1 MKSYFNSNIIALLAS
16 LSIASTGC
24 YRAGEFIYHDPLI
37 QMHEYDF
44 VEAIQNKEGRK
55 VKKQVQTNIR
65 PSDAVYTPE
74 EPKAIEDKIVS
85 INVTEETPIVD
96 VIMELARMSGTDVQI
111 DPTIIGGVNLN
122 LRDKPLRDVFN
133 RICGLTDIRYR
144 EKYGIVVFERDIP
157 YTETYHIDF
166 LDVARNI
173 SSSITLNTSGLSSS
187 SSSGGGSST
196 VTATST
202 DDFWKNV
209 TDDIKQIIQ
218 TTENTNKIYTS
229 TAARIQK
236 IAKDEEEANKL
247 QEDINNGIYN
257 KNADNNSNNSWNNA
271 TGTKEITNNS
281 NNDYNDVS
289 DEKIR
294 INKRA
299 GLITVTASTKS
310 HRKVKD
316 YIKELERKAM
326 AQVLIEMRFLEISLS
341 KEYSGGINWSNIS
354 LGSIGRVA
362 ASLASASTSSALT
375 TLTFNQGSLSGV
387 AKLFEKFGTART
399 LSSPRIT
406 AVNNQPALMTF
417 TKNHVYFK
425 VKATY
430 TPPTYATD
438 GVTVL
443 TAANTNVDSEA
454 QTMPLGIIMSVVPS
468 IDIDKREV
476 MLNIRPTISKI
487 SEKVEDPAVS
497 FLTTQLAKQNVS
509 VGNIKSE
516 IPIANVRELDT
527 ILRLKDGQVAVIGG
541 FTERNSEATSSG
553 VPVLKAIPIFGNL
566 FNNKESSSNATE
578 TIILV
583 KATIVDNGSKMS
595 DYEKKIYDNFS
606 DDPRMNEL

>member
-1 MKSYFNSNIIALLAS
+1 MKSYFGNNIIILLAS

-24 YRAGEFIYHDPLI
+24 YRTGEFIYHDPLI

-44 VEAIQNKEGRK
+44 IEAIQNKEGRK
-55 VKKQVQTNIR
+55 MKKQVQTNIR

-74 EPKAIEDKIVS
+74 EPKAIEDKVVS
-85 INVTEETPIVD
+85 INVTEEIPIVD

-157 YTETYHIDF
+157 YTKTYHIDF

-173 SSSITLNTSGLSSS
+173 TSSITLNTSGLSSS
-187 SSSGGGSST
+187 SASGGGSST

-209 TDDIKQIIQ
+209 ADDIRQIIQ

-236 IAKDEEEANKL
+236 IAKDEDEANKL

-257 KNADNNSNNSWNNA
+257 KNSDKNNNRYDDKTTESNNNPKN
-271 TGTKEITNNS
+271 E
-281 NNDYNDVS
+281 YNDLS
-289 DEKIR
+289 DERIR

-299 GLITVTASTKS
+299 GLITITASTKS
-310 HRKVKD
+310 HRKVED

-326 AQVLIEMRFLEISLS
+326 AQVLIEMRFLEINLS
-341 KEYSGGINWSNIS
+341 KEYSGGINWQNIGF
-354 LGSIGRVA
+354 GSFGKLAV
-362 ASLASASTSSALT
+362 SLASTATNAAIT
-375 TLTFNQGSLSGV
+375 TLTFDKNSSLNGV
-387 AKLFEKFGTART
+387 AKLFEKFGTTRT

-430 TPPTYATD
+430 TPPTYSND
-438 GVTVL
+438 GITVL

-468 IDIDKREV
+468 IDIDKHEV

-487 SEKVEDPAVS
+487 SDKVEDPAVS
-497 FLTTQLAKQNVS
+497 FLTTQLAKQNVT

-527 ILRLKDGQVAVIGG
+527 ILKLKDGQVAVMGG
-541 FTERNSEATSSG
+541 FTERVAEATSSG

-583 KATIVDNGSKMS
+583 KATIVDNGKKMS
-595 DYEKKIYDNFS
+595 DYDKKIYDNFS
-606 DDPRMNEL
+606 DDPRMNEV

>member
-1 MKSYFNSNIIALLAS
+1 M
-16 LSIASTGC
+16 ASTGC
-24 YRAGEFIYHDPLI
+24 YRTGEFIYHDSLI
-37 QMHEYDF
+37 QMHEYEF
-44 VEAIQNKEGRK
+44 VDAIQNRDGRK
-55 VKKQVQTNIR
+55 VKKQTQTNIR

-74 EPKAIEDKIVS
+74 EPQAIEDKVVS

-133 RICGLTDIRYR
+133 RICGLTDVRYR

-157 YTETYHIDF
+157 YTKTYHIDF
-166 LDVARNI
+166 LDVTRNI

-209 TDDIKQIIQ
+209 TDDITQIIQ
-218 TTENTNKIYTS
+218 TTENTNTIYTS

-236 IAKDEEEANKL
+236 IAKDEDEENKL
-247 QEDINNGIYN
+247 QDDINNGVYN
-257 KNADNNSNNSWNNA
+257 KNSDHNQNRTGNMLTEKNNNS
-271 TGTKEITNNS
+271 KDE
-281 NNDYNDVS
+281 YNDLS

-310 HRKVKD
+310 HRKVEE

-326 AQVLIEMRFLEISLS
+326 AQVLIEMRFLEINLS
-341 KEYSGGINWSNIS
+341 KEYSGGINWSNIGLGS
-354 LGSIGRVA
+354 LGKATV
-362 ASLASASTSSALT
+362 SLASAATSSAIT
-375 TLTFNQGSLSGV
+375 TLTFNKGSLSGV

-406 AVNNQPALMTF
+406 AINNQPALMTF

-487 SEKVEDPAVS
+487 SGKVEDPAVS
-497 FLTTQLAKQNVS
+497 FLTTQLAKQNVA

-527 ILRLKDGQVAVIGG
+527 ILKLKDGQVAVMGG
-541 FTERNSEATSSG
+541 FTERVAEITSSG

-566 FNNKESSSNATE
+566 FNSKESASQATE

-583 KATIVDNGSKMS
+583 KATIVDNGKKMS

-606 DDPRMNEL
+606 DDPRMNEI